1 MSVPPVSINKGRC
14 RHSAVVPVVTTSKQ
28 ERDCLGQQDQD
39 QLAADL
45 QDRLTLT
52 KKRTQRKIDNY
63 AQYPTNRTPEDTL
76 HLLCREADLNPPL
89 NRARK

>member
-1 MSVPPVSINKGRC
+1 MRLYQWSLQVNKKEIVWDG
-14 RHSAVVPVVTTSKQ
+14 
-28 ERDCLGQQDQD
+28 GQDQD